1 MRLEIQ
7 PALASSAG
15 GLRVP
20 LRFTLHNDSDQPIHT
35 CLSGGRVVHLW
46 DLDSQH
52 AYTLTQE
59 GKGQPGCEEPVD
71 LAPHGDHSW
80 TEEIAIPA
88 IPAGPA
94 KLVGFTQL
102 VPQGSCQEKDCH
114 PLWLTATYAP
124 FQIREGVAPAQPVD
138 LRTEV
143 NAVGRTASAWT
154 DSSGIQH

>member
-7 PALASSAG
+7 PALASSPG

-52 AYTLTQE
+52 AYTLTQQ
-59 GKGQPGCEEPVD
+59 GKGEPACEEPVD

-94 KLVGFTQL
+94 KIVGFTQV

-124 FQIREGVAPAQPVD
+124 FQIREGIAPAKTVD
-138 LRTEV
+138 LRTGATAE
-143 NAVGRTASAWT
+143 GRTASARIE
-154 DSSGIQH
+154 SSGFQR